1 MNTIDC
7 FGRPVVKTFPIVIR
21 AEKAGVPYLSS
32 ALLCSECT
40 EDASLQYGAEGGFFS
55 KE

>member
-7 FGRPVVKTFPIVIR
+7 FGQPVVKTFPIVIR
-21 AEKAGVPYLSS
+21 AERDGVPYLSS
-32 ALLCSECT
+32 ALFCSECT